1 MDFISNIFGPV
12 VIGILMMLF
21 SKKLANFFE
30 STGSTSLIRGL
41 DNPWTFKTV
50 GFVIAVGYPIYYLVS
65 LAVLK
70 SLAA

>member
-1 MDFISNIFGPV
+1 
-12 VIGILMMLF
+12 MMLF